1 MILAAMFLIAP
12 TMAAADAGYSA
23 IVMDVKGKVSLRHAG
38 KSRAVNLGCLLYPD
52 DSLETAK
59 EATLTVTYLESGQEE
74 QWAGGARFVV
84 GKDGSKPTPGKII
97 KKDKISVPQIASP
110 QKGSF
115 SMKRMSPQ
123 QAGGFVMK
131 STQPPQSGRLAMME
145 VEDPRDRAL
154 SIGAPKAQ
162 VLGLSNTR
170 ILDEKPIFRWR
181 STASAQYYQIEVYNL
196 SDDEPLCQSTT
207 TTAELPF
214 PSHMP
219 PLSPGG
225 AYKWVV
231 TAYKDGRSVAQ
242 RESCFGLPQIDELTE
257 IRSAVDGYREQ
268 LNADQE
274 DTAARLR
281 FALFLEGR
289 QLYDEALEQYQ
300 VLKRSHGDS
309 DFLMERQRKIIELRN
324 RPCPD

>member
-1 MILAAMFLIAP
+1 MFLIAP
-12 TMAAADAGYSA
+12 TMVAAADAGYSA
-23 IVMDVKGKVSLRHAG
+23 IVMDVKGKVSVQHAG
-38 KSRAVNLGCLLYPD
+38 KSKTVNLGCLLYPD

-84 GKDGSKPTPGKII
+84 GKDGSKPAPGKI
-97 KKDKISVPQIASP
+97 KKRDKISVPQIASP

-115 SMKRMSPQ
+115 SMKRASPQ

-131 STQPPQSGRLAMME
+131 STPPPQSGRIAMLE
-145 VEDPRDRAL
+145 VEKPRDRVL
-154 SIGAPKAQ
+154 SIGIPAKAQ

-170 ILDEKPIFRWR
+170 ILDEKPIFRWH

-196 SDDEPLCQSTT
+196 SEDEPLCQNTT

-214 PSHMP
+214 PSHMS
-219 PLSPGG
+219 PLIAGG
-225 AYKWVV
+225 EYKWVV

-242 RESCFGLPQIDELTE
+242 RESCFGLPRIDELTE
-257 IRSAVDGYREQ
+257 IRKVVNGYREQ
-268 LNADQE
+268 LKADQE

-289 QLYDEALEQYQ
+289 QLYDEALEQYE
-300 VLKRSHGDS
+300 VLKRSHGES
-309 DFLMERQRKIIELRN
+309 DFIMERQQKIIELRN
-324 RPCPD
+324 RPCPY